1 MYSKHLVSLAQ
12 ERKVDIMRTLFHS
25 SYSYSNEEDAKVAE
39 QYRLYLKEDLGK
51 QLMVVRGMDRE
62 SRAIV
67 LKFPRQSSETTEE
80 AFVTAQLYITERAI
94 AATEALS
101 EGREEKV
108 VAIADFGV
116 YSRSNAP
123 PWSALRTV
131 VHLLQPNYPERLDH
145 LIILDA
151 PFFMRALFNLIH
163 PFLRAATKEKL
174 VMIADDV
181 SVFSKMT
188 RNPLRPFFLPAQFHT
203 IK

>member
-1 MYSKHLVSLAQ
+1 MHSQHLVSLAQ

-25 SYSYSNEEDAKVAE
+25 SYSYSDEEDAKVAE

-51 QLMVVRGMDRE
+51 QPMVVHGMDRE
-62 SRAIV
+62 SWAIV
-67 LKFPRQSSETTEE
+67 LKFPCQSSETTEE
-80 AFVTAQLYITERAI
+80 AFMTAQVYITERAI

-108 VAIADFGV
+108 VAIADFRA

-174 VMIADDV
+174 VMLADDV
-181 SVFSKMT
+181 SVFFENDK
-188 RNPLRPFFLPAQFHT
+188 
-203 IK
+203 

>member
-1 MYSKHLVSLAQ
+1 
-12 ERKVDIMRTLFHS
+12 MRTLFHS
-25 SYSYSNEEDAKVAE
+25 SYPYSNEEDAKVAE
-39 QYRLYLKEDLGK
+39 QYRLYVKEDLGK

-108 VAIADFGV
+108 LAIADFRS

-123 PWSALRTV
+123 PWSALSTV
-131 VHLLQPNYPERLDH
+131 VHLLQPNYPERLNH

-151 PFFMRALFNLIH
+151 SFFMRALFNLIH
-163 PFLRAATKEKL
+163 PFLSAATKEKL
-174 VMIADDV
+174 VVIADEV
-181 SVFSKMT
+181 SVFEHVKKS
-188 RNPLRPFFLPAQFHT
+188 F
-203 IK
+203 